1 MRRNSDK
8 RKTSENDNYDI
19 QNKEQSTG
27 NGRQNEAKK
36 QNKTK
41 QERRTE
47 TKDKKSGQGA
57 DQLLTDNSKEEK
69 NSR

>member
-19 QNKEQSTG
+19 QNKERSTG

-36 QNKTK
+36 
-41 QERRTE
+41 
-47 TKDKKSGQGA
+47 
-57 DQLLTDNSKEEK
+57 
-69 NSR
+69 

>member
-19 QNKEQSTG
+19 QNKERSTG
-27 NGRQNEAKK
+27 NGRQNEAKM

-47 TKDKKSGQGA
+47 TKDKKSGPA
-57 DQLLTDNSKEEK
+57 PD
-69 NSR
+69 